1 MTSEAGSLFLEPEKK
16 LYGCTRANCKQT
28 EILVKDLTTHD
39 EARGV
44 KLYAPYCVC
53 LSLSADPVWM
63 INSMLPSLAANSN
76 NKYFQ
81 NIVTWSTTSR
91 TLLAYFKLSPR
102 FLCRQ
107 YLPVASIPTYL
118 KKDKNKYAKS
128 ELSTAMHTI
137 SLRYFLVLYV
147 TSVILLSIV
156 KQIHGEEKWKTNVV
170 TLVYG
175 TFQFHIA
182 WPTDRECTLHV
193 YLRNPTNNLTLEFA
207 TIAVKKLYNKMTEN
221 NFTATRYRVTYVL
234 NSIFRKTV
242 D

>member
-91 TLLAYFKLSPR
+91 TLLAYFKLSAR

-128 ELSTAMHTI
+128 ELSTATHTI

-170 TLVYG
+170 TLVTELFSFISRDQLIVNVLY
-175 TFQFHIA
+175 TCIYATPQTIWH
-182 WPTDRECTLHV
+182 WSSQRLQW
-193 YLRNPTNNLTLEFA
+193 RNFIIKWRRIISQRPDIE
-207 TIAVKKLYNKMTEN
+207 
-221 NFTATRYRVTYVL
+221 
-234 NSIFRKTV
+234 
-242 D
+242 

>member
-91 TLLAYFKLSPR
+91 TLLAYFKLSAR

-118 KKDKNKYAKS
+118 KKDKNKYTKS
-128 ELSTAMHTI
+128 ELSTATHTI

-170 TLVYG
+170 TLVTELFSFISRDQLIVNVLY
-175 TFQFHIA
+175 TCIYATPQTIWH
-182 WPTDRECTLHV
+182 WSSQRLQW
-193 YLRNPTNNLTLEFA
+193 RNFIIKWRRIISQRPDIE
-207 TIAVKKLYNKMTEN
+207 
-221 NFTATRYRVTYVL
+221 
-234 NSIFRKTV
+234 
-242 D
+242 

>member
-91 TLLAYFKLSPR
+91 TLLAYFKLSAR

-170 TLVYG
+170 TLVTELFSFISRDQLIVNVLY
-175 TFQFHIA
+175 TCIYATPQTIWH
-182 WPTDRECTLHV
+182 WSSQRLQW
-193 YLRNPTNNLTLEFA
+193 RNFIIKWRRIISQRPDIE
-207 TIAVKKLYNKMTEN
+207 
-221 NFTATRYRVTYVL
+221 
-234 NSIFRKTV
+234 
-242 D
+242 